1 MQVQAALII
10 MSIMGC
16 DDSGTQ
22 CVTLSQNQ
30 STWETL
36 EQCDDASADT
46 LNNFPDANYPV
57 VVALCQ
63 TETALGA
70 SETTTPEQGTD
81 VAEATAPEPPLKEQ
95 KPKTLADLMSNL
107 TDKAA
112 PITESVKSVLID
124 KPVHVVKDSYSWVVK
139 KLH

>member
-1 MQVQAALII
+1 MQVQAALVI

-22 CVTLSQNQ
+22 CVTLSQNE

-36 EQCDDASADT
+36 DQCDNASADA

-63 TETALGA
+63 TETAQGTPEA
-70 SETTTPEQGTD
+70 VTPEQDAD
-81 VAEATAPEPPLKEQ
+81 VAEATVPEPPVKEQ
-95 KPKTLADLMSNL
+95 KPKTLVELMSNL

-139 KLH
+139 KLR